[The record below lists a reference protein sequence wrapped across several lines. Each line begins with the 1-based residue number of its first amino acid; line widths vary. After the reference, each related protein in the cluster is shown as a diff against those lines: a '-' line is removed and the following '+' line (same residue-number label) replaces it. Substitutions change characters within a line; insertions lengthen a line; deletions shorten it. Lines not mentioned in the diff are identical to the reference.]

1 MNKKE
6 IKWIIK
12 GEVIKMKDLDLFFA
26 YEFVSGFI
34 PFLIVLA
41 VFTYSRKK
49 KGLSISKISCV
60 MLVIF
65 SIYIIN
71 VYHLTSVGTIY
82 NVLTYKLEIRKD
94 LINLIPFSNDIY
106 FIGYLLNVVLFIPLG
121 ILAPLI
127 FKKMDKLK
135 YIFGAGLGFSM
146 FIELSQLLNNRSTD
160 IDDLILNTVGAIIG
174 FALYKIFDK
183 CTNSKY
189 DLNDK
194 IPMVIMIISI
204 LVMFI
209 GRFLFFNQMG
219 LARLL
224 YGF

>member
-1 MNKKE
+1 
-6 IKWIIK
+6 
-12 GEVIKMKDLDLFFA
+12 MKDLDLFFA

-127 FKKMDKLK
+127 FKKMDKYNCI
-135 YIFGAGLGFSM
+135 YIYNVIFKSINSLDNSYDGLLFKKWCS
-146 FIELSQLLNNRSTD
+146 NR
-160 IDDLILNTVGAIIG
+160 
-174 FALYKIFDK
+174 
-183 CTNSKY
+183 
-189 DLNDK
+189 
-194 IPMVIMIISI
+194 
-204 LVMFI
+204 
-209 GRFLFFNQMG
+209 
-219 LARLL
+219 
-224 YGF
+224 